1 MMKLEKG
8 SKLAREESREKRKIR
23 SSALQDLLDEQIEE
37 RQAIMQ
43 RKKELFE
50 RKEKKER
57 DRQEKFQKGI
67 DAERRAN
74 LRKVERQRKRHD
86 NKISSAQAED
96 IAQAK
101 HKAAKIRE
109 QGMKEYKQ
117 QLLKELEL
125 DLLLIEILNEEPHQN

>member
-74 LRKVERQRKRHD
+74 LRKVER
-86 NKISSAQAED
+86 
-96 IAQAK
+96 
-101 HKAAKIRE
+101 
-109 QGMKEYKQ
+109 
-117 QLLKELEL
+117 
-125 DLLLIEILNEEPHQN
+125 